1 MYIIISNQILKM
13 FLLMM
18 VGYISY
24 RARLIDTQGNKALS
38 NLLLII
44 INPCVIL
51 SSFQIEYT
59 NDLLHGL
66 LFSFLLAFLTHF
78 VGIILSRFLFP
89 AKNNPNS
96 NVERFSCIY
105 SNCGFMGIPLI
116 NGILGSEGVLYVTAY
131 VVTFNV
137 LCWTQGLVL
146 MTGNTSWKQIK
157 KGLLSPVMFGIL
169 LGLILFLA
177 RIRIPGVL
185 LDTIDYVAAMNTPV
199 GMMVAGIALAE
210 TDLWQAL
217 KNRRTYLVT
226 AVKLLVIPAVMIAIL
241 AFLPINH
248 TVLYTILVASACPAA
263 TTGTIFALRYNANYK
278 YASEIFAF
286 STLASLITIPVIV
299 SLAELF
305 VFH

>member
-1 MYIIISNQILKM
+1 M
-13 FLLMM
+13 
-18 VGYISY
+18 
-24 RARLIDTQGNKALS
+24 
-38 NLLLII
+38 
-44 INPCVIL
+44 
-51 SSFQIEYT
+51 
-59 NDLLHGL
+59 
-66 LFSFLLAFLTHF
+66 
-78 VGIILSRFLFP
+78 
-89 AKNNPNS
+89 
-96 NVERFSCIY
+96 
-105 SNCGFMGIPLI
+105 
-116 NGILGSEGVLYVTAY
+116 
-131 VVTFNV
+131 
-137 LCWTQGLVL
+137 
-146 MTGNTSWKQIK
+146 
-157 KGLLSPVMFGIL
+157 
-169 LGLILFLA
+169 
-177 RIRIPGVL
+177 L

>member
-1 MYIIISNQILKM
+1 MFAIISNQILKM

-24 RARLIDTQGNKALS
+24 RTKLIDTQGNKALS

-44 INPCVIL
+44 INPCVII

-59 NDLLHGL
+59 DALLHGL
-66 LFSFLLAFLTHF
+66 LFSFLLALLTHI
-78 VGIILSRFLFP
+78 VGIVVSHFLFP
-89 AKNNPNS
+89 SKNNPDY
-96 NVERFSCIY
+96 NVEQFSCIY

-131 VVTFNV
+131 VVTFNI

-157 KGLLSPVMFGIL
+157 KGLTSPVMFGIL
-169 LGLILFLA
+169 LGLVLFLT
-177 RIRIPGVL
+177 RIRIPSVL

-210 TDLWQAL
+210 TNLWEAV
-217 KNRRTYLVT
+217 KNKRIYLIT
-226 AVKLLVIPAVMIAIL
+226 AVKLLVIPAIMTAIL
-241 AFLPINH
+241 AFLPVNS
-248 TVLYTILVASACPAA
+248 TVLCTMLVAAACPTA
-263 TTGTIFALRYNANYK
+263 TTCTIFALRYDANYK
-278 YASEIFAF
+278 YASEIFAI
-286 STLASLITIPVIV
+286 STLISLITIPVIV
-299 SLAELF
+299 SLAEPLLL
-305 VFH
+305 

>member
-1 MYIIISNQILKM
+1 MFVIISNQILKM

-24 RARLIDTQGNKALS
+24 RTKLIDTQGNKALS

-44 INPCVIL
+44 INPCVII

-59 NDLLHGL
+59 DALLHGL
-66 LFSFLLAFLTHF
+66 LFSFLLALLTHI
-78 VGIILSRFLFP
+78 VGIVVSHFLFP
-89 AKNNPNS
+89 SKNNPDY
-96 NVERFSCIY
+96 NVEQFSCIY

-157 KGLLSPVMFGIL
+157 KGLTSPVMFGIL
-169 LGLILFLA
+169 LGLVLFLA
-177 RIRIPGVL
+177 RIRIPSVL

-210 TDLWQAL
+210 TNLWEAV
-217 KNRRTYLVT
+217 KNKRIYLIT
-226 AVKLLVIPAVMIAIL
+226 AVKLLVIPAIMTVIL
-241 AFLPINH
+241 AFLPLSS
-248 TVLYTILVASACPAA
+248 TVLCTMLVAAACPTA
-263 TTGTIFALRYNANYK
+263 TTCTIFALRYDANYK
-278 YASEIFAF
+278 YASEIFAI
-286 STLASLITIPVIV
+286 STLISLITIPVIV
-299 SLAELF
+299 SLAEPLLL
-305 VFH
+305 

>member
-1 MYIIISNQILKM
+1 MFAIISNQILKM

-24 RARLIDTQGNKALS
+24 RTKLIDTQGNKALS

-44 INPCVIL
+44 INPCVII

-59 NDLLHGL
+59 DALLHGL
-66 LFSFLLAFLTHF
+66 LFSFLLALLTHI
-78 VGIILSRFLFP
+78 VGIVVSHFLFP
-89 AKNNPNS
+89 SKNNPDY
-96 NVERFSCIY
+96 NVEQFSCIY

-157 KGLLSPVMFGIL
+157 KGLTSPVMFGIL
-169 LGLILFLA
+169 LGLVLFLA
-177 RIRIPGVL
+177 RIRIPSVL

-210 TDLWQAL
+210 TNLWEAV
-217 KNRRTYLVT
+217 KNKRIYLIT
-226 AVKLLVIPAVMIAIL
+226 AVKLLVIPVIMTAIL
-241 AFLPINH
+241 AFLPLSS
-248 TVLYTILVASACPAA
+248 TVLCTMLVAAACPTA
-263 TTGTIFALRYNANYK
+263 TTCTIFALRYDANYK
-278 YASEIFAF
+278 YASEIFAI
-286 STLASLITIPVIV
+286 STLISLITIPVIV
-299 SLAELF
+299 SLAEPLLL
-305 VFH
+305 

>member
-1 MYIIISNQILKM
+1 MFAIISNQILKM

-24 RARLIDTQGNKALS
+24 RTKLIDTQGNKALS

-44 INPCVIL
+44 INPCVII

-59 NDLLHGL
+59 DALLHGL
-66 LFSFLLAFLTHF
+66 LFSFLLALLTHI
-78 VGIILSRFLFP
+78 VGIVVSHFLFP
-89 AKNNPNS
+89 SKNNPDY
-96 NVERFSCIY
+96 NVEQFSCIY

-131 VVTFNV
+131 VVTFNI

-157 KGLLSPVMFGIL
+157 KGLTSPVMFGIL
-169 LGLILFLA
+169 LGLVLFLT
-177 RIRIPGVL
+177 RIRIPSVL

-210 TDLWQAL
+210 TNLWEAV
-217 KNRRTYLVT
+217 KNKRIYLIT
-226 AVKLLVIPAVMIAIL
+226 AVKLLVIPAIMTAIL
-241 AFLPINH
+241 AFLPVNS
-248 TVLYTILVASACPAA
+248 TVLCTMLVAADCPTA
-263 TTGTIFALRYNANYK
+263 TTCTIFALRYDANYK
-278 YASEIFAF
+278 YASEIFAI
-286 STLASLITIPVIV
+286 STLISLITIPVIV
-299 SLAELF
+299 SLAEPLLL
-305 VFH
+305 

>member
-1 MYIIISNQILKM
+1 MFAIISNQILKM

-24 RARLIDTQGNKALS
+24 RTKLIDTQGNKALS

-44 INPCVIL
+44 INPCVII

-59 NDLLHGL
+59 DALLHGL
-66 LFSFLLAFLTHF
+66 LFSFLLALLTHI
-78 VGIILSRFLFP
+78 VGIVVSHFLFP
-89 AKNNPNS
+89 SKNNPDY
-96 NVERFSCIY
+96 NVEQFSCIY

-131 VVTFNV
+131 VVTFNI

-157 KGLLSPVMFGIL
+157 KGLTSPVMFGIL
-169 LGLILFLA
+169 LGLVLFLT
-177 RIRIPGVL
+177 RIRIPSVL

-210 TDLWQAL
+210 TNLWEAV
-217 KNRRTYLVT
+217 KNKRIYLIT
-226 AVKLLVIPAVMIAIL
+226 AVKLLVIPAIMTAIL
-241 AFLPINH
+241 AFLPVNS
-248 TVLYTILVASACPAA
+248 TVLCTMLVAAACPTA
-263 TTGTIFALRYNANYK
+263 TTCTIFALRYDANYS
-278 YASEIFAF
+278 YASEIFAI
-286 STLASLITIPVIV
+286 STLISLITIPVIV
-299 SLAELF
+299 SLAEPLLL
-305 VFH
+305 